1 MRILKK
7 GAEASIIL
15 GDWFGEDAIF
25 KVRELKSYRQSNI
38 DTKIRVF
45 RTLHEASF
53 LTEAKKIGVITPLV
67 YFVDRQKAE
76 IVMQFVNGLRLK
88 DIVNASDTS
97 ISKWFEEVG
106 RYVARLH
113 EANIIHGDI
122 TTSNFLIAEDKLSM
136 IDFGL
141 SFYSNKIED
150 KAVDIHLLR
159 TVLQSAN
166 TDLSSKLM
174 DHVFRGYFELSN
186 RNKVND
192 FLKRLKIVERR
203 GRYKFNE

>member
-88 DIVNASDTS
+88 DIVNAQKSGFTFNLGFSYD
-97 ISKWFEEVG
+97 EE
-106 RYVARLH
+106 RLSMSFNH
-113 EANIIHGDI
+113 
-122 TTSNFLIAEDKLSM
+122 LIAILYLSLCLFKG
-136 IDFGL
+136 I
-141 SFYSNKIED
+141 
-150 KAVDIHLLR
+150 
-159 TVLQSAN
+159 
-166 TDLSSKLM
+166 
-174 DHVFRGYFELSN
+174 
-186 RNKVND
+186 
-192 FLKRLKIVERR
+192 
-203 GRYKFNE
+203 